1 MSKDQFGHV
10 AADYVITPADPNR
23 AAVFHTGR
31 GMKRIPKI
39 RDEIKEVFPTCDD
52 IFAMLTSPE
61 NIHLKLRT
69 KETMFQLNTIGMLS
83 ERHKNMF
90 VKLSTEISKLEV
102 PDTFSTQK
110 ETVRTLV
117 NEMITEFHQTIEY
130 MEDTLAMLYEIYRHK
145 LENKSDAYEELMQ
158 HNYIFILASTDQEC
172 TAYGIVARLLLTLF
186 EQTIGR
192 ERIPFG
198 FKRFATLIDCVR
210 SLGAF
215 LPLQYIPAFVDNMH
229 LEHDPMRY
237 VLCVFKSYYDTN
249 SDLNKLVIDEIERDI
264 GQDFMYVHI
273 TPYSE
278 YSARFPEVLEQ
289 HGNH

>member
-10 AADYVITPADPNR
+10 AADYVITPAHPIR

-31 GMKRIPKI
+31 GMKRIPKL
-39 RDEIKEVFPTCDD
+39 REEIKEVFPTCDD
-52 IFAMLTSPE
+52 LFSMVTSHA

-69 KETMFQLNTIGMLS
+69 RETLFQLNAVGMLS

-90 VKLSTEISKLEV
+90 VKLSHEISKLEV
-102 PDTFSTQK
+102 PDTFQTQK

-172 TAYGIVARLLLTLF
+172 TAYNIVCRLLLTLF
-186 EQTIGR
+186 EQSIGR
-192 ERIPFG
+192 ERIPYG
-198 FKRFATLIDCVR
+198 FKRFITLIDCAR

-237 VLCVFKSYYDTN
+237 VLCMFKEYHSTS

-264 GQDFMYVHI
+264 GQDFMYVRI

-278 YSARFPEVLEQ
+278 YLARFPEVSEHQ
-289 HGNH
+289 